1 MSEEEQELEIN
12 EPKSIED
19 HLSTENVKPTT
30 LNKNG
35 KPRKQLSPEH
45 LEKLAR
51 AREKS
56 NEVRKKMVVKKLEDK
71 AQKIKKEH
79 NLVMPEKTPEPE
91 PEPQPEPEVF
101 EYEEEK
107 PKEKPK
113 PKEKAKSKKKTKIII
128 EQSSEDSDEFEP
140 NDNVV
145 FVKRISRKKKPPEPP
160 PPPPPQQS
168 YEEPPPEPPTLP
180 PREPKMLS
188 AHQMMMRDTYNN
200 MFSGGFL
207 KNNGLPRRY

>member
-1 MSEEEQELEIN
+1 MSEEEELEIN
-12 EPKSIED
+12 EPKTIEEQ
-19 HLSTENVKPTT
+19 LSTENVKPTT

-56 NEVRKKMVVKKLEDK
+56 NQVRKKMVVKKLEDK
-71 AQKIKKEH
+71 AEKIKKEN
-79 NLVMPEKTPEPE
+79 NLVMPEPKPT
-91 PEPQPEPEVF
+91 PQPEPEVF

-113 PKEKAKSKKKTKIII
+113 PKEKEKSKKKTKIIV
-128 EQSSEDSDEFEP
+128 EQSSDDSDEFEP

-145 FVKRISRKKKPPEPP
+145 FVKRVSRKKKPPEPP
-160 PPPPPQQS
+160 PPSPPQ
-168 YEEPPPEPPTLP
+168 YAMEEPPEPPPPP

-188 AHQMMMRDTYNN
+188 ANQIMMRDTYNN
-200 MFSGGFL
+200 MFSGSFL

>member
-1 MSEEEQELEIN
+1 MSEEEELEIN
-12 EPKSIED
+12 EPKTIED
-19 HLSTENVKPTT
+19 ELSTENVKPTT

-56 NEVRKKMVVKKLEDK
+56 NQVRKKMVVKKLEDK
-71 AQKIKKEH
+71 AEKIKKEN
-79 NLVMPEKTPEPE
+79 NLVMPEPKPT
-91 PEPQPEPEVF
+91 PQPEPEVF

-113 PKEKAKSKKKTKIII
+113 PKEKEKSKKKTKIIV
-128 EQSSEDSDEFEP
+128 EQSSDDSDEFEQ

-145 FVKRISRKKKPPEPP
+145 FVKRVSRKKKPPEPP
-160 PPPPPQQS
+160 PPPPPQ
-168 YEEPPPEPPTLP
+168 YAMEEPPEPPPPP

-188 AHQMMMRDTYNN
+188 ANQIMMRDTYNN

>member
-1 MSEEEQELEIN
+1 MSEEEELEIN
-12 EPKSIED
+12 EPKTIED
-19 HLSTENVKPTT
+19 ELSTENVKPTT

-56 NEVRKKMVVKKLEDK
+56 NQVRKKMVVKKLEDK
-71 AQKIKKEH
+71 AEKIKKEN
-79 NLVMPEKTPEPE
+79 NLVMPEPKPT
-91 PEPQPEPEVF
+91 PQPEPEVF

-113 PKEKAKSKKKTKIII
+113 PKEKEKSKKKTKIII
-128 EQSSEDSDEFEP
+128 EQSSDDSDEFEQ

-145 FVKRISRKKKPPEPP
+145 FVKRVSRKKKPPEPP
-160 PPPPPQQS
+160 PPPPPQYS
-168 YEEPPPEPPTLP
+168 MDEPPEPPAPP

-188 AHQMMMRDTYNN
+188 ANQIMMRDTYNN

>member
-1 MSEEEQELEIN
+1 MSEEEELEIN
-12 EPKSIED
+12 EPKTIEEQ
-19 HLSTENVKPTT
+19 LSTENVKPTT

-35 KPRKQLSPEH
+35 KPRKQLSLEH

-56 NEVRKKMVVKKLEDK
+56 NEVRKKMVVKKLQDK
-71 AQKIKKEH
+71 AEKIKKEN
-79 NLVMPEKTPEPE
+79 NLVMPEPKPT
-91 PEPQPEPEVF
+91 PQPEPEVF

-113 PKEKAKSKKKTKIII
+113 PKEKEKSKKKTKIIV
-128 EQSSEDSDEFEP
+128 EQSSDDSDQFEP

-145 FVKRISRKKKPPEPP
+145 FVKRVSRKKKPPEPP
-160 PPPPPQQS
+160 PPSPPQ
-168 YEEPPPEPPTLP
+168 YAMEEPPEPPPPP

-188 AHQMMMRDTYNN
+188 ANQIMMRDTYNN

>member
-12 EPKSIED
+12 EPKTIEEQ
-19 HLSTENVKPTT
+19 LSTENVKPTT

-35 KPRKQLSPEH
+35 KPRKQLSQEH

-51 AREKS
+51 ARAKS

-71 AQKIKKEH
+71 AEKIKKEN
-79 NLVMPEKTPEPE
+79 NLVMPEPKPT
-91 PEPQPEPEVF
+91 PQPEPEVF

-113 PKEKAKSKKKTKIII
+113 PKEKEKSKKKTKIIV
-128 EQSSEDSDEFEP
+128 EQSSDDSDQFEP

-145 FVKRISRKKKPPEPP
+145 FVKRVSRKKKPPEPP
-160 PPPPPQQS
+160 PPPPQQS
-168 YEEPPPEPPTLP
+168 YEEPPQEPPPPP

-188 AHQMMMRDTYNN
+188 ANQIMMRDTYNN
-200 MFSGGFL
+200 MFSGSFL

>member
-1 MSEEEQELEIN
+1 MSEEEELEIN
-12 EPKSIED
+12 EPKTIEEQ
-19 HLSTENVKPTT
+19 LSTENVKPTT

-56 NEVRKKMVVKKLEDK
+56 NQVRKKMVVKKLEDK
-71 AQKIKKEH
+71 AEKIKKEN
-79 NLVMPEKTPEPE
+79 NLVMPEPKPT
-91 PEPQPEPEVF
+91 PQPEPEVF

-113 PKEKAKSKKKTKIII
+113 PKEKEKSKKKTKIIV
-128 EQSSEDSDEFEP
+128 EQSSDDSDEFEQ

-145 FVKRISRKKKPPEPP
+145 FVKRVSRKKKPPEPP
-160 PPPPPQQS
+160 PPSPPQ
-168 YEEPPPEPPTLP
+168 YAMEEPPEPPPPP

-188 AHQMMMRDTYNN
+188 ANQIMMRDTYNN
-200 MFSGGFL
+200 MFSGSFL